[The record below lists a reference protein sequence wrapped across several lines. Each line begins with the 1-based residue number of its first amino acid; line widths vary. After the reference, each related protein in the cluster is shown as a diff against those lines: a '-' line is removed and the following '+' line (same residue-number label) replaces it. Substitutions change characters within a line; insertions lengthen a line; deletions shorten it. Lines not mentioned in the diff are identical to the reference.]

1 MSHTYSERDLYGH
14 ALCSRAD
21 TDKEKEDAKAELP
34 ADRKTFEV
42 TLPNS
47 IVVHLWE
54 LKFYRKCRNLVV
66 LRDPW
71 QVCRYINATHAEF
84 ICAPYEQGSASV
96 CLIGLRT
103 STDVAQTLQSSL
115 LTMGV
120 GLVRIQQYDRAWS
133 EVPQSQ
139 LLEIFRYAVSCGL
152 CAQQAFVHVGG
163 SSGLE
168 LCDVR
173 GLTER
178 SAEGRITVPACRIVC
193 DDIEFRTLGNV
204 VTGVLTFRFTPVCY
218 KIWRV
223 TKDLHE
229 GSQVFVLP
237 KMTPAKLKSHRATLP
252 SKTPLSQ
259 PDALQQFWGTQHNYH
274 LPIENF
280 DDLITVG
287 FNQLTLTYP
296 RCVVWAR
303 KWTLQPTLSKQQGSA
318 IVKWLTRRMTQVH
331 MFSANLSFAIGLP
344 RVTSRKRVITDGFNE
359 PKARKL

>member
-1 MSHTYSERDLYGH
+1 M
-14 ALCSRAD
+14 
-21 TDKEKEDAKAELP
+21 
-34 ADRKTFEV
+34 
-42 TLPNS
+42 PNS

-71 QVCRYINATHAEF
+71 QVCRYINVGAPSVVTQATHAEF

-237 KMTPAKLKSHRATLP
+237 KMTRGTHGRAT
-252 SKTPLSQ
+252 Q
-259 PDALQQFWGTQHNYH
+259 PRSLRA
-274 LPIENF
+274 IE
-280 DDLITVG
+280 L
-287 FNQLTLTYP
+287 
-296 RCVVWAR
+296 RCHR
-303 KWTLQPTLSKQQGSA
+303 KRLCLNPTLCSSSGEHSTTTTCQSK
-318 IVKWLTRRMTQVH
+318 ILTT
-331 MFSANLSFAIGLP
+331 SSLWGL
-344 RVTSRKRVITDGFNE
+344 TS
-359 PKARKL
+359 